1 MHLGV
6 THPNAFQETLQ
17 LAQHQRG
24 IFLARLRQELWK
36 SCTVKRSDYGTDTAV
51 MLPFALGQQP
61 SQLPRSKARRDAQE
75 QFAGAAAAS
84 PLPAARTAKLPA
96 ASTGA
101 PLPSETPSTPV
112 CTHTTTAVTGLF
124 D

>member
-6 THPNAFQETLQ
+6 TQPNAFQETLQ

-24 IFLARLRQELWK
+24 IFLARLCQELWK
-36 SCTVKRSDYGTDTAV
+36 SCMVKRSDYGTDTAV
-51 MLPFALGQQP
+51 MLHFALGQQP

-75 QFAGAAAAS
+75 QFAGAAAVS

-96 ASTGA
+96 GSTGT

-112 CTHTTTAVTGLF
+112 
-124 D
+124 